1 MGICDAS
8 PQNRFL
14 LCNQSNITMSE
25 RKFKLSMLEYYKV
38 ILFKI
43 SFDKRLFWKE
53 YKKAIKHLDE
63 GERAAL
69 KNWVRSQWNMVTLM
83 R

>member
-1 MGICDAS
+1 
-8 PQNRFL
+8 
-14 LCNQSNITMSE
+14 MSE

-43 SFDKRLFWKE
+43 SFDRKLFKKE
-53 YKKAIKHLDE
+53 YKKAIKHLDD
-63 GERAAL
+63 GQRAAL
-69 KNWVRSQWNMVTLM
+69 KNWVRSQWNMVTLT

>member
-14 LCNQSNITMSE
+14 LFNQSNITMSE

-43 SFDKRLFWKE
+43 SFDKKSFRKE
-53 YKKAIKHLDE
+53 YKKAIKHLDD

-69 KNWVRSQWNMVTLM
+69 KNWVRSQWNMVTLT